1 MHFKTLCNVSMSIE
15 KKESLW
21 KSPKKLKNSKVTHG
35 IWEVLYGKEIIAQM
49 VENIKNEEVKS
60 VLLSR
65 FNNGVCTLKQAK
77 KEIKIYNDSFDKL
90 SDEELMEFNA
100 LISKYKLLPSC
111 WLKELATKNEILS
124 KDPEI
129 RKLMGLS
136 LQNNIR
142 PSIIKDGE
150 SIYERF
156 AAVENPEEKDLI
168 LYYLQE
174 WCLPKLVEEEYEN
187 YKDIVN
193 YEYKD
198 ENLKQFLLSLI
209 KDEKISP
216 SLIELYF
223 DIIKDKE
230 FWEETENFIRRLINQ
245 PKK

>member
-1 MHFKTLCNVSMSIE
+1 MSIE
-15 KKESLW
+15 KKESIW
-21 KSPKKLKNSKVTHG
+21 NTSKKLKNSQVSHG
-35 IWEVLYGKEIIAQM
+35 LWEVLYGKQIIAQM

-60 VLLSR
+60 ALLSR
-65 FNNGVCTLKQAK
+65 FTNGACTLKQVK

-100 LISKYKLLPSC
+100 LISRYQLLPSY
-111 WLKELATKNEILS
+111 WLKELSTKNEILS

-150 SIYERF
+150 SIYEKL
-156 AAVENPEEKDLI
+156 ATVENPEEKYLI

-187 YKDIVN
+187 YKDIKN
-193 YEYKD
+193 YDYKD

-230 FWEETENFIRRLINQ
+230 FWEETEKFIRRLINQ